1 MGSGSGP
8 QRARSVSARSS
19 RRGVTILVAVFL
31 VVISAVVGLAAVGL
45 EVLTS
50 VRAYVGGEGLWSK
63 AEKDA
68 ASALSRYIADGD
80 ETYYRE
86 YLRQLAVPLGDRRAR
101 EELERPG
108 PDLAIARAGFLQGRN
123 HPSDVN
129 GMSRLFIRFR
139 RFEHLDRAIAIWQ
152 RGDEVIAHLAKVGD
166 DVHSRVSAGTLTG
179 EERRSFLREVELI
192 DARATVLED
201 AFSATLGE
209 AARWVR
215 DALQRA
221 ILAMTIFLVGVALVT
236 SIHIGGF
243 LHTQEESLRA
253 SERRYRQAFEEN
265 LAGMYR
271 TTLDGRILEC
281 NVAFARILGRTS
293 PDDLKGL
300 GFSDLCFDPAESA
313 ALKQRASEQGM
324 LVNHEICLRRPDG
337 EAIWVVVNENALYSA
352 TDPSVKEGSLVDI
365 TDRRQG
371 EERSRFHASH
381 DALTRLPNRLLF
393 SDRLSLAIL
402 HALRHRERLAVM
414 FLDLDHFK
422 RINDGLGHSAG
433 DDVLVQVAER
443 LRSCLRGDDTVARL
457 GGDEFIFLVPAVTRE
472 SDVAELGRKI
482 LAIVAESLIVA
493 GQEIHLTA
501 SLGVGI
507 YPNDGTDAETLVANV
522 DAAMYHAK
530 EMGRNNVQFF
540 TRPAAQT
547 GGPS

>member
-1 MGSGSGP
+1 MSGGSGSPG
-8 QRARSVSARSS
+8 ARPVSTRSS
-19 RRGVTILVAVFL
+19 QRGVTILVAVFL
-31 VVISAVVGLAAVGL
+31 VVISAVLGLAAVGL

-68 ASALSRYIADGD
+68 ASALSRYIAEGD
-80 ETYYRE
+80 EAYYRE
-86 YLRQLAVPLGDRRAR
+86 FLRQLAVPLGDRRAR

-108 PDLAIARAGFLQGRN
+108 TDLAIARAGFLQGRN
-123 HPSDVN
+123 HPADVD

-152 RGDEVIAHLAKVGD
+152 QGDELIAELAKVGE
-166 DVHSRVSAGTLTG
+166 DVHSRASAGRLTE
-179 EERRSFLREVELI
+179 EERKRFLGEVELI
-192 DARATVLED
+192 NGRVTILED
-201 AFSATLGE
+201 AFSAKLGE

-221 ILAMTIFLVGVALVT
+221 MLATTILLVGVALVA
-236 SIHIGGF
+236 SIHIGTF
-243 LHTQEESLRA
+243 LRNQEDSLRA
-253 SERRYRQAFEEN
+253 SEGRYRQAFEEN

-281 NVAFARILGRTS
+281 NVAFARILGRVT

-300 GFSDLCFDPAESA
+300 AFSDLCFDPAENA
-313 ALKQRASEQGM
+313 ALKERASEQRM

-337 EAIWVVVNENALYSA
+337 AAIWAVVNENALYSA
-352 TDPSVKEGSLVDI
+352 AGPSVKEGSLVDI

-371 EERSRFHASH
+371 EEESRFQASH

-402 HALRHRERLAVM
+402 NAQRHRKPLAVM

-443 LRSCLRGDDTVARL
+443 LRSCLRGNDTVARL
-457 GGDEFIFLVPAVTRE
+457 GGDEFIFLVSDVMKE
-472 SDVAELGRKI
+472 SDVASLARKI
-482 LAIVAESLIVA
+482 LALVSESLNVG
-493 GQEIHLTA
+493 GQEIQLTA
-501 SLGVGI
+501 SLGIGI
-507 YPNDGTDAETLVANV
+507 FPTDGTDADTLVANV
-522 DAAMYHAK
+522 DTAMYRAK
-530 EMGRNNVQFF
+530 ELGRNNFQFF
-540 TRPAAQT
+540 TRPAGEAA
-547 GGPS
+547 GSR